1 MDIQVS
7 IDSNKKETTFQNIF
21 EMTVSF
27 NEGKQ
32 KNIIYTELYKEN
44 ENIPGIPAR
53 VPYGFTMTDVHG
65 KPILFHK
72 SDEDEVKF
80 MEAIQIAANEYNAP
94 TAESL
99 QKGAEIIK
107 NIEEEEK
114 VLN

>member
-1 MDIQVS
+1 MNVQVS
-7 IDSNKKETTFQNIF
+7 IDSNKKESTFQNIF
-21 EMTVSF
+21 EMTVSLG
-27 NEGKQ
+27 EGKQ

-53 VPYGFTMTDVHG
+53 VPYGYTMTDVHG

-72 SDEDEVKF
+72 SDKDEVKF

-94 TAESL
+94 TVESL
-99 QKGAEIIK
+99 EKGAETIK